1 MNKYEKEQTIYYT
14 VLIVLLVFN
23 VTWLMAEF
31 L

>member
-1 MNKYEKEQTIYYT
+1 MNKYDTEQTIYYS

-23 VTWLMAEF
+23 VTWLVAEF